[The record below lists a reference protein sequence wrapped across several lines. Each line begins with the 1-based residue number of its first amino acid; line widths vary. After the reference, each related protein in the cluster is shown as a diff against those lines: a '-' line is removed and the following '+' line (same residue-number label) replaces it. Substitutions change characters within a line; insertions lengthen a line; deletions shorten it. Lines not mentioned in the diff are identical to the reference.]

1 MSIGFSKI
9 FIVRQLIFT
18 KMESDTVMPKE
29 LRLTTPSTMPQCRS
43 YLFPVQSTEQQYTM
57 GNNSP
62 IIINIPR
69 LNRSYLRKDT
79 FLKFRV
85 EISNTND
92 VYFDLA
98 GAMGLF
104 KTIEVY
110 DYLGSTL
117 LEKIDNIP
125 ELWTLVSQLKS
136 SVVDNESGGS
146 MSIGMHTTD
155 ATPVW
160 SEVRTYGP
168 KVYAATGSKTFEF
181 CIPLFCF
188 LGFLSPKYAPLHNG
202 YTIQLTMNLD
212 SLAFVSTST
221 ITTSPVISNV
231 YLYCQVLELG
241 TRAEE
246 MIIGSL
252 ADDPFVVASNTY
264 RSYTSSLKAGVYDLS
279 IPLNLNV
286 ASLNALYL
294 IQRPSTYA
302 SINTFSTSNRS
313 RNYLQTMTLRY
324 GSSSLP
330 TTRGI
335 QCSSLPG
342 STLSSVGGT
351 YAVSA
356 DTQGGY
362 QECWHELCK
371 AARISPYGACN
382 LRSDLFQIQ
391 NRTTTV
397 NFTNYYLNYFGQF
410 ATGLSTRLIE
420 DRENDVVCGLNTNGM
435 YTTVDLHYD
444 TRETTNAVAINLW
457 TEYNQFVSVV
467 PGVATTVTF

>member
-1 MSIGFSKI
+1 
-9 FIVRQLIFT
+9 
-18 KMESDTVMPKE
+18 MESDNVMPKE

-43 YLFPVQSTEQQYTM
+43 YLFPVQSTEQTYTM

-69 LNRSYLRKDT
+69 LKQSYLRKDT
-79 FLKFRV
+79 YLKFRV
-85 EISNTND
+85 EVSNTND
-92 VYFDLA
+92 VYFDIA

-125 ELWTLVSQLKS
+125 ELWTLMTQLKTNII
-136 SVVDNESGGS
+136 DNETGGS
-146 MSIGMHTTD
+146 MSIGMHTNDESWT
-155 ATPVW
+155 
-160 SEVRTYGP
+160 EVRAHGP
-168 KVYAATGSKTFEF
+168 KFYAATGTKTFEY
-181 CIPLFCF
+181 CVPLFCF
-188 LGFLSPKYAPLHNG
+188 LGLLSPKYCPLHNG

-212 SLAFVSTST
+212 SLAFVSTAT
-221 ITTSPVISNV
+221 ISTSPVLSNI

-241 TRAEE
+241 SRAEE
-246 MIIGSL
+246 MIVGSL
-252 ADDPFVVASNTY
+252 ANDPFVVASNTY

-286 ASLNALYL
+286 ASLNAIYV
-294 IQRPSTYA
+294 IQRQSAYA
-302 SINTFSTSNRS
+302 AINKFSTSNRS
-313 RNYLQTMTLRY
+313 RNYLQTMTFKY

-342 STLSSVGGT
+342 STLSSTGGT
-351 YAVSA
+351 YAVGA
-356 DTQGGY
+356 DTQGGSE
-362 QECWHELCK
+362 ECWHELCK
-371 AARISPYGACN
+371 AARISPYSACN
-382 LRSDLFQIQ
+382 IRSDLFHIQ
-391 NRTTTV
+391 NKTTDV
-397 NFTNYYLNYFGQF
+397 DFANYSLNYFGQF

-420 DRENDVVCGLNTNGM
+420 DRENDIVCGLNTNGM

-457 TEYNQFVSVV
+457 TEYNQFVSIV
-467 PGVATTVTF
+467 PGVATSVTF